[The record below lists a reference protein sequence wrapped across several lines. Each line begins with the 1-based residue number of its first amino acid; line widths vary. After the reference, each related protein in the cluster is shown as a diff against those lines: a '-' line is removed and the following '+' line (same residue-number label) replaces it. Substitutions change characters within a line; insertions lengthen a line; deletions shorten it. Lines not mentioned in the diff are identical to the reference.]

1 MQRVA
6 VEGNQ
11 QFPTCIVQRARL
23 VFTSTSRRRG
33 GGGGGGGRRGN
44 GGGSRAAENEK
55 RHDRER
61 DRVGC
66 YGPVGR
72 TSPAISSTAARFFSS
87 SSPSPV
93 FSLFHSDLFGRFSLS
108 PSFSISSLNRP
119 QRSARNGRSRLANSH
134 QPVSPA
140 KTINIIARETGRG
153 HQGNI

>member
-1 MQRVA
+1 MPDWFSRVLVEGEEEEEEEEEGMEEDRELRRMRRDTTERGIELDVMDLLGARLQQFLPLQRV
-6 VEGNQ
+6 
-11 QFPTCIVQRARL
+11 
-23 VFTSTSRRRG
+23 
-33 GGGGGGGRRGN
+33 
-44 GGGSRAAENEK
+44 
-55 RHDRER
+55 
-61 DRVGC
+61 
-66 YGPVGR
+66 
-72 TSPAISSTAARFFSS
+72 FFLLLLL
-87 SSPSPV
+87 PV